1 MSEISMKSRTIYT
14 SLYDDSDYVLHII
27 NLKLSPIFNDKT
39 EIPPNTI
46 IFKTTNGKEVKY
58 HMEETDESV
67 FIRSYY
73 GQ

>member
-1 MSEISMKSRTIYT
+1 MDESLNNRMIFTTIY
-14 SLYDDSDYVLHII
+14 SDCDYILHIV